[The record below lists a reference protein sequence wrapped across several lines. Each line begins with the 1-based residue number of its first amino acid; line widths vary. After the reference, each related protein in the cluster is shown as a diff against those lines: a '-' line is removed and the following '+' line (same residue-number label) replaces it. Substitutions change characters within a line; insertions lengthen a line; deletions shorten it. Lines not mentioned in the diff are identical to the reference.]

1 MKNLMPLLKKI
12 SLCFFAAIGVAAL
25 ILFSLFPEPSIIFIT
40 MLASDITTKKEP
52 SPVYNIV
59 WNVLDDDLVGKKIK
73 IDFDDY
79 ETTFSKTLTIGKT
92 KRIHLPYGS
101 FHESVNEKDSAGK
114 RIFLDMPQGLSMRW
128 REDLDK
134 NEKEDAY
141 EIIVFKEIELSETDE
156 AFILSSAPKAK
167 SLAIFYYDKEKENRT
182 AITKQND
189 SGRVFLKSESEKT
202 KADVMDD
209 AVLEIKVKSLLPN
222 VEQTYTYK
230 AKYFREMKYLY
241 GTFIEQNAR
250 KLRVQGISLNGE
262 NSIEA
267 QYVDKEGNSLA
278 GFEAIIYAFFPD
290 GTLGTIETET
300 DDDGY
305 VKIDSLPEAEYRI
318 SFGEKAKD
326 THSKLSGQEKIK
338 RRPHKIFSEHEK

>member
-1 MKNLMPLLKKI
+1 MKTRMLLKKKLL
-12 SLCFFAAIGVAAL
+12 SLLGVAGAIAL
-25 ILFSLFPEPSIIFIT
+25 ILFLIFPKPSIIIIS
-40 MLASDITTKKEP
+40 LLVSDITTEKEP
-52 SPVYNIV
+52 APVYNIV

-79 ETTFSKTLTIGKT
+79 ENTFSKTLTIGKT
-92 KRIHLPYGS
+92 KRIRLPYGS
-101 FHESVNEKDSAGK
+101 FHESVNEKDSAEKG
-114 RIFLDMPQGLSMRW
+114 IFLDMPQGLSMRW

-134 NEKEDAY
+134 YQKEDAY
-141 EIIVFKEIELSETDE
+141 EIIVFKEAELSETDE

-167 SLAIFYYDKEKENRT
+167 SLAISYYDKEKENRA

-222 VEQTYTYK
+222 VEKTYTYK

-241 GTFIEQNAR
+241 GTFIEQNDK

-267 QYVDKEGNSLA
+267 QYVDKDGNSLA
-278 GFEAIIYAFFPD
+278 GYEAIIYAFFPD
-290 GTLGTIETET
+290 GTLGTIETKT
-300 DDDGY
+300 DDSGY
-305 VKIDSLPEAEYRI
+305 VKIDSLPETEYRI

-326 THSKLSGQEKIK
+326 THSKLSEQEKIK